1 MRAQDKIR
9 KSCLL
14 GFFAVILLGFLLHN
28 AYFWTR
34 PSQIFAIVAPVNE
47 SVWEHLKMAFWAL
60 MIYSLA
66 EYPFLRGSVSNFL
79 LAKAL
84 GSTVL
89 LATIPVVFYSYTR
102 ITGTHLLWMDILSF
116 VVGTGLC
123 QAIAWDLYRARPRSR
138 IVRLGSLFYLVLMAL
153 LFAFWTYTPPQL
165 DIFKDHSSDR
175 GNNHASL
182 SNVKHS
188 DS

>member
-1 MRAQDKIR
+1 MRARDKIR

-34 PSQIFAIVAPVNE
+34 PSQVFAIIAPVNE

-66 EYPFLRGSVSNFL
+66 EYPFLRSSVSNFL

-89 LATIPVVFYSYTR
+89 IVTIPLIFYSYTR
-102 ITGTHLLWMDILSF
+102 IAGTHLLWMDILSF
-116 VVGTGLC
+116 VVSTALC
-123 QAIAWDLYRARPRSR
+123 QTIACNLYRRSPCSR
-138 IVRLGSLFYLVLMAL
+138 KVRLSSLFYLLLIAL
-153 LFAFWTYTPPQL
+153 LFALWTYMPPEL
-165 DIFKDHSSDR
+165 EIFRDHSSSGANEHTWL
-175 GNNHASL
+175 GNF
-182 SNVKHS
+182 
-188 DS
+188 